1 MTTGSKV
8 DQFNA
13 KDDVGKIYTIVEYRT
28 SQQSNEIRSDRM
40 SQPPT
45 IGQEF
50 KTLEGR
56 AVEKITEDT
65 FQIMGS
71 DKIVRKI

>member
-1 MTTGSKV
+1 MTRTRVGEFK
-8 DQFNA
+8 A
-13 KDDVGKIYTIVEYRT
+13 KDDDGKIYTIVEYRT

-50 KTLEGR
+50 ETLEGGH
-56 AVEKITEDT
+56 VEQIDDNS
-65 FQIMGS
+65 FQIIS
-71 DKIVRKI
+71 TNKIVRKV